1 MTPSSLIHVR
11 AGVRTAFLRLSNIP
25 LLPQCQRHQFF
36 FSLHQMPL
44 VKSSITNQ
52 FSFVRNSFFSLSLE
66 AFIFYSYLL
75 CLGCTSFKI
84 YVGHLVSPFTIR
96 RLIFRSGK
104 FSSVI
109 LFLQSFVSP
118 VHIFF
123 SLLFVELLFDRWWIL
138 VFISLTFPSYFS
150 PFKLKFC
157 YFSFQP
163 FSF

>member
-1 MTPSSLIHVR
+1 MTPSRLIHVR

-36 FSLHQMPL
+36 FLLHQMPL
-44 VKSSITNQ
+44 VKSLITNQ
-52 FSFVRNSFFSLSLE
+52 FSFVRNSFFFSLE
-66 AFIFYSYLL
+66 AFIFYLYLL

-84 YVGHLVSPFTIR
+84 YVGHLVSPFTMR

-118 VHIFF
+118 VRIFF
-123 SLLFVELLFDRWWIL
+123 SLLFVELLFDR
-138 VFISLTFPSYFS
+138 
-150 PFKLKFC
+150 
-157 YFSFQP
+157 
-163 FSF
+163 